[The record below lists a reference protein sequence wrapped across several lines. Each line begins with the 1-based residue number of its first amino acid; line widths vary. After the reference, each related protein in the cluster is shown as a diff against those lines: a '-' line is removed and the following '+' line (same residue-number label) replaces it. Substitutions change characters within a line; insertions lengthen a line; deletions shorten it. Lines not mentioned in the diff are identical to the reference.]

1 MFSHMIMLIFAQI
14 DAAPAYD
21 VKPIVIRYHGN
32 RDKSCCM
39 CFALDS
45 ECAAAFEI
53 MQHMKSTCIH
63 ASAFSNGIIVNQS
76 IPHQDR

>member
-1 MFSHMIMLIFAQI
+1 MIMLIFAQI

-32 RDKSCCM
+32 REESCCM

-53 MQHMKSTCIH
+53 MQHIWKALI
-63 ASAFSNGIIVNQS
+63 
-76 IPHQDR
+76 